1 MFNAKHIFITAIDT
15 GVGKTLVSAILSK
28 ALKADYW
35 KPIQAGELET
45 SDSQRVQQL
54 LGPKDFT
61 KIHPE
66 AYRLKLAASPHYAA
80 EQEGLEIDL
89 YKIKAP
95 KTENTLIIEGAGGV
109 LCPINRLYQMRDLI
123 LYLQKSSKLAVVL
136 VCKNYLGS
144 INHTLLSLEALQ
156 SQRINV
162 AGLIFSG
169 ESNAASEDYICQ
181 ASQVKIITRIPT
193 LREVSPKVISE
204 YAANIN
210 KEVFFGSL
218 SAR

>member
-1 MFNAKHIFITAIDT
+1 MFKAKHIFVTAIDT

-28 ALKADYW
+28 AFNADYW
-35 KPIQAGELET
+35 KPIQAGELDY
-45 SDSQRVQQL
+45 SDSQRVRQL
-54 LGPKDFT
+54 LGTKKST

-80 EQEGLEIDL
+80 EQEGLEIDI
-89 YKIKAP
+89 YKIKLP
-95 KTENTLIIEGAGGV
+95 KTENNLIIEGAGGV

-123 LYLQKSSKLAVVL
+123 LYLQKSSKLSVVL

-144 INHTLLSLEALQ
+144 ISHTLLSLEALQ

-169 ESNAASEDYICQ
+169 ESHAASEDYICQ
-181 ASQVKIITRIPT
+181 AAQVKIIARIPT
-193 LREVSPKVISE
+193 LNEVTAKVIGE

-210 KEVFFGSL
+210 KENFFGTL
-218 SAR
+218 GAR